1 MLATKIRKLCRERQ
15 TSVAILEEQTG
26 IGKNS
31 IYEWDKSSPSVDKV
45 KRVADYFRVTVDE
58 LLREEDS
65 DAEGTS

>member
-15 TSVAILEEQTG
+15 ISVAILEEQTG

-31 IYEWDKSSPSVDKV
+31 VYEWDKSNPSVDKV

-58 LLREEDS
+58 LLREEDI
-65 DAEGTS
+65 DAEGTP